1 MEIAGWTLVGLIAA
15 YVAVCGGRIAAKY
28 GRNPIM
34 YGVLSVVSPVNLVLL
49 GYLAFSDIE
58 RRES

>member
-1 MEIAGWTLVGLIAA
+1 MEIAGWTLVGLMTASI
-15 YVAVCGGRIAAKY
+15 AVCGGTIAAKH
-28 GRNPIM
+28 GRNPIV
-34 YGVLSVVSPVNLVLL
+34 YGMLSVISPVNLVLL